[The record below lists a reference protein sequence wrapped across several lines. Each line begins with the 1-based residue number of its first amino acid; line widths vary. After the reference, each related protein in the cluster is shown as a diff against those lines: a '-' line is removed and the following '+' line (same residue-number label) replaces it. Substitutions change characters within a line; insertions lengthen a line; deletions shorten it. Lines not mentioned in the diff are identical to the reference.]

1 MIAIDAKEVE
11 ELFAQFVPRAK
22 VRDAINALLAA
33 REFAITHVGNR
44 SMLTIASRLKEERPA
59 LARNKPI
66 ARRPRLG
73 VRPK

>member
-1 MIAIDAKEVE
+1 MIAITAKDVE
-11 ELFAQFVPRAK
+11 EFFAHFMPRAK

-33 REFAITHVGNR
+33 REFAIIHVGNR
-44 SMLTIASRLKEERPA
+44 SMLTTASLVKEERPP
-59 LARNKPI
+59 LPRNKPI